1 MLRPSV
7 KQNIDISDRLA
18 ALIQELEA
26 DSVAAADEDKT
37 PFPLWALLVIYEKA
51 NHECYI
57 NYMEGF
63 KALVH
68 WLSPIAY
75 PNHRDSDYY
84 AASNILRSYES
95 KEISRILNM
104 PEDVLIKCVVERVLP
119 SLAYTQIGASY
130 EL

>member
-1 MLRPSV
+1 MLQPSV
-7 KQNIDISDRLA
+7 KQNTDISERLA
-18 ALIQELEA
+18 ALLKELE
-26 DSVAAADEDKT
+26 VASIAATDEDKT

-51 NHECYI
+51 NQECYI

-63 KALVH
+63 KLLVN

-95 KEISRILNM
+95 RELSRILNI

-119 SLAYTQIGASY
+119 SLCVHADRKI
-130 EL
+130 L